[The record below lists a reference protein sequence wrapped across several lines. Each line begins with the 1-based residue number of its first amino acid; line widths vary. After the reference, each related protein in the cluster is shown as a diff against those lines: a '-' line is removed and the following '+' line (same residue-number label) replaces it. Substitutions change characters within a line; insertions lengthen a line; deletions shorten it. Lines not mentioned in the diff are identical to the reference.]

1 MSEWVSLNFSGEA
14 IAKMIDFALKNGGA
28 PHQIG
33 NKQMV
38 TEVSQFNEEKGRFE
52 VKVESSPTPQ
62 KSSPTKS
69 PTTGERAIPRIC
81 SQDGCPNMIESQDR
95 RIKYC
100 VEHTRSIGSDNSQS
114 E

>member
-1 MSEWVSLNFSGEA
+1 
-14 IAKMIDFALKNGGA
+14 
-28 PHQIG
+28 
-33 NKQMV
+33 
-38 TEVSQFNEEKGRFE
+38 
-52 VKVESSPTPQ
+52 VKIESSATPR

-81 SQDGCPNMIESQDR
+81 SQDGCPNMIESQDKR
-95 RIKYC
+95 VKYC